1 MHIRGQALGRN
12 TAEMSVVGSTTT
24 VTANKPNAGRGRVN
38 AVRRIHLDAM
48 THQAV
53 GSATLPTA
61 ESNQGGCTIVTE
73 RAASFPVRVKKIG
86 NGKGR
91 NADDDRRAEVLV
103 RLVSITTTV

>member
-24 VTANKPNAGRGRVN
+24 VMAKKPNAGRGRVN

-48 THQAV
+48 THRAV
-53 GSATLPTA
+53 GSATHPAA
-61 ESNQGGCTIVTE
+61 ESNLGGYTIATE
-73 RAASFPVRVKKIG
+73 RAASFRVRVKRIG

-91 NADDDRRAEVLV
+91 NANDDRRAEVLF